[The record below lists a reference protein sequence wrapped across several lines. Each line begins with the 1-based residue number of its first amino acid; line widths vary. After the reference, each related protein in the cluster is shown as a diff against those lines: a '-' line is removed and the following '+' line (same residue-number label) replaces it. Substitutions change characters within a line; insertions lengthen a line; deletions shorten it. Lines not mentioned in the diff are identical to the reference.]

1 MAFKA
6 SNTKEFIIKAK
17 MVHGDKYD
25 YSQVVYVK
33 NSIKVNIICKEHGI
47 FSQIPQNHLRGS
59 GCPKCAKHT
68 KYTKDV
74 CRNEANKYTTRRDF
88 KRNSPKIYDT
98 ACTKHW
104 LDEICSHMVGKI
116 KHKAGWWDNIEN
128 CIATASLYNSP
139 QELKNVES
147 GCHASIFKHKWQNIC
162 YKHMNCRKREYT
174 ENDLSN
180 IAKRCKTH
188 KEFRTK
194 YSGAYSSA
202 KNKNLLEKICQH
214 MPPLRKNSKSSIPL
228 TFKN

>member
-59 GCPKCAKHT
+59 GCPECAKHT

-147 GCHASIFKHKWQNIC
+147 GCHASISKHKWQNFLSIVFA
-162 YKHMNCRKREYT
+162 
-174 ENDLSN
+174 ENILFIQLN
-180 IAKRCKTH
+180 IIFKKCTH
-188 KEFRTK
+188 FGESRYIASTQNSYLTVSIGYLFLLCPKC
-194 YSGAYSSA
+194 SGF
-202 KNKNLLEKICQH
+202 LLF
-214 MPPLRKNSKSSIPL
+214 LL
-228 TFKN
+228 TA